1 MPYRRVVCLNLH
13 LLLSIGHEKI
23 AHRRIYLFSFFQPH
37 LDEAQE
43 AECQALKMQL
53 QQELELLTEL
63 QSKIKM
69 QAEAQHAQELREL
82 EQRVSLRKALLK
94 QKVYVIEKSNCAS
107 ICFHQNHFINIFS

>member
-13 LLLSIGHEKI
+13 VLLSIGHEKV
-23 AHRRIYLFSFFQPH
+23 AHRRMYVFFLFQPH

-43 AECQALKMQL
+43 AECQALKTQL

-82 EQRVSLRKALLK
+82 KRRVSLRKALLK
-94 QKVYVIEKSNCAS
+94 QQVCVIEKSNCAR
-107 ICFHQNHFINIFS
+107 ICFHQNHFINIFL

>member
-1 MPYRRVVCLNLH
+1 M
-13 LLLSIGHEKI
+13 
-23 AHRRIYLFSFFQPH
+23 
-37 LDEAQE
+37 DEAQE
-43 AECQALKMQL
+43 AECQALKTQL

-94 QKVYVIEKSNCAS
+94 QQVYVIEKSNCVS
-107 ICFHQNHFINIFS
+107 ICIHQNHDRGGIRLFSQYHISLILVLVVFSFSLKLLIQ